1 MDFYRDIGI
10 ILFVLGKGK
19 WIKIMCNCPPHSA
32 WFVQQSTHMGAIE
45 RMGKYLNV
53 IKKQIWSYSRGNSRN
68 DVTIEWLSSEFS

>member
-1 MDFYRDIGI
+1 MCFKLGMDFYRDIGI

-32 WFVQQSTHMGAIE
+32 WFVQQSTYMGTIE

-53 IKKQIWSYSRGNSRN
+53 IKNK
-68 DVTIEWLSSEFS
+68 SEAIAEEILEMMLL